1 MTTAP
6 VYVTLAWGLTVVVIA
21 GASLRGFTRFRQLP
35 PSLRALTWFA
45 GFETLM
51 EVVNKS
57 LIKVFHFQSNLFLL
71 PLDAI
76 GTVGLL
82 ALAYSYALQSAAFS
96 RLMPWVLGAF
106 SSYVLFDT
114 LAGLGTVRYT
124 PSVQVIGD
132 LLMLSL
138 AGLYFQKLLNEL
150 RVVRLG
156 RDPFFWMSVGT
167 VIYTL
172 GDLQLSLFGNYILH
186 HVPLQAQLITLSLVR
201 ISLLFVFYGSC
212 CLALWMRPQ
221 R

>member
-1 MTTAP
+1 MTTSP
-6 VYVTLAWGLTVVVIA
+6 LYVTLAWGLTVVVIA
-21 GASLRGFTRFRQLP
+21 GASLRGFSRFYQLP

-45 GFETLM
+45 GFETLL

-57 LIKVFHFQSNLFLL
+57 LIKVFHFKSNLFLL

-82 ALAYSYALQSAAFS
+82 ALAYGHALQSAAFS
-96 RLMPWVLGAF
+96 RLMPWVLGLF
-106 SSYVLFDT
+106 GGYVLFDT
-114 LAGLGTVRYT
+114 LAGLGTVRFI

-138 AGLYFQKLLNEL
+138 AGLYFRKLLNEL
-150 RVVRLG
+150 RVVRL
-156 RDPFFWMSVGT
+156 RHEPFFWMSVG
-167 VIYTL
+167 VVVYTL
-172 GDLQLSLFGNYILH
+172 GDLQLALFGNYILH
-186 HVPLQAQLITLSLVR
+186 HVSLQTQLVTLSLVR
-201 ISLLFVFYGSC
+201 IALLFTFYSGC